1 MPKVYMD
8 HISANPVLPEV
19 AQAMQP
25 HIAEIYGNPSSLHS
39 WGQLARDTV
48 EAARA
53 QVAALIGAAPSEI
66 IFTSSGTEANNLAV
80 KGLALA
86 NEKKGRHILC
96 SAIEHASVL
105 NPAKALKRHGFE
117 LELVPVDKFGRVD
130 PSELQR
136 RLRQDT
142 VLVSVMQANNEIG
155 TIEPIAEI
163 AGTLRQKGILFH
175 TDAVASVGNIPVNVN
190 ELGVDA
196 LSLSAN
202 QFYGPAGAAAL
213 WLRRGVKV
221 IPILDGGFQEDNRRA
236 GSENVAGIVGMGK
249 AADLAATGMSARASQ
264 LTTLRDRLISGI
276 LARIE
281 HAVATGHPT
290 LRLPGH
296 ASFCIEFIEGE
307 SMLLWLDAKGIA
319 VSSVSAC
326 TSKALKTSHV
336 LLATGM
342 EQALAQGSV
351 VFSLGVNNTG
361 KDVDYVLETLPG
373 IVSNL
378 RQMSPLYAKFIKGG
392 P

>member
-39 WGQLARDTV
+39 WGQLARDTA

-105 NPAKALKRHGFE
+105 NPAKALKRHGFD

-163 AGTLRQKGILFH
+163 AGILRQKGILFH

-249 AADLAATGMSARASQ
+249 AADLAATGMAARASQ
-264 LTTLRDRLISGI
+264 LTTLRDRLTSGI
-276 LARIE
+276 LASIE

-351 VFSLGVNNTG
+351 VFSLGVNNTV

-378 RQMSPLYAKFIKGG
+378 RQMSPLYAKFIKGVS
-392 P
+392 

>member
-1 MPKVYMD
+1 MPKIYLD

-19 AQAMQP
+19 AQAMLP
-25 HIAEIYGNPSSLHS
+25 YIGERFGNPSSLHS
-39 WGQLARDTV
+39 WGQAARDAV

-53 QVAALIGAAPSEI
+53 QVAALIGAAPAEI
-66 IFTSSGTEANNLAV
+66 IFTSSGTEANNLAI

-86 NEKKGRHILC
+86 SEKKSRHILC

-105 NPAKALKRHGFE
+105 NSAKALKRYGFE
-117 LELVPVDKFGRVD
+117 LELLPVDRYGLVD
-130 PSELQR
+130 LDDVKGC
-136 RLRQDT
+136 LRQDT

-163 AGTLRQKGILFH
+163 ARFTREKGVLLH
-175 TDAVASVGNIPVNVN
+175 TDAVASAGNIPVNVS

-202 QFYGPAGAAAL
+202 QFYGPAGTAAL

-221 IPILDGGFQEDNRRA
+221 TPLLDGGFQEDNRRA
-236 GSENVAGIVGMGK
+236 GSENVAGIIGMGK
-249 AADLAATGMSARASQ
+249 AAELAAAGMTERMSRV
-264 LTTLRDRLISGI
+264 TVLRDSLLAGI
-276 LARIE
+276 PARID
-281 HAVATGHPT
+281 HVVATGHPT
-290 LRLPGH
+290 KRLPGH

-307 SMLLWLDAKGIA
+307 SMLLWMDASGVA

-351 VFSLGVNNTG
+351 VFSLGIDNTV
-361 KDVDYVLETLPG
+361 KDVDYVLDALPG
-373 IVSNL
+373 IVNNL
-378 RQMSPLYAKFIKGG
+378 RQMSPLYAKFIKGAS
-392 P
+392 

>member
-249 AADLAATGMSARASQ
+249 AADLAAIGMSARASQ